1 MKTTDLPLPDKRCLS
16 KKEAASYL
24 GIGITLLAELRIPA
38 VKLGRRLVYDKVDL
52 DLWLEEYKRGEREAV
67 GKAGIWTNNTHEE
80 STVEMTQTTGGLI
93 QRSLTASDYAKALG
107 LKTNSRQKHYSPK

>member
-52 DLWLEEYKRGEREAV
+52 DLWLEEYKRGEQRRV
-67 GKAGIWTNNTHEE
+67 GKDLLWTNPKTAF
-80 STVEMTQTTGGLI
+80 SDAPTPGIGGSMPPYQT
-93 QRSLTASDYAKALG
+93 DKEYARVLG
-107 LKTNSRQKHYSPK
+107 LKTKPRR

>member
-24 GIGITLLAELRIPA
+24 GIGTTLLAELRIPA

-52 DLWLEEYKRGEREAV
+52 DLWLEEYKRGEQRRV
-67 GKAGIWTNNTHEE
+67 GKDLLWTNPKTAFLDAPTPGIGG
-80 STVEMTQTTGGLI
+80 STPPYQMDKE
-93 QRSLTASDYAKALG
+93 YARVLG
-107 LKTNSRQKHYSPK
+107 LKTKPRR